1 MLLDAKKVYDEINE
15 KSVLPWDQWEVLKC
29 ENERNSPES
38 RRKAFEDVHTGTL
51 FILAQGRFKLSYTV
65 KPDLESQAILFL

>member
-29 ENERNSPES
+29 ENERNNPEE

-51 FILAQGRFKLSYTV
+51 FILAQDWFKDLS
-65 KPDLESQAILFL
+65 F